1 MQGEA
6 IKFSDITNAD
16 NKEIGFQYQYY
27 YFLYK
32 LLNLKKGQ
40 SVGLEVQDDVHST
53 LNNNEQILF
62 QLKHTVRKN
71 ASGQPVAL
79 AELDIDLWKTLYN
92 WANIIV
98 DEADGRVGKSHQIE
112 FVSKTEFHLVT
123 NKSESKAN
131 LFLQKI
137 EDYKK
142 QACTIDDVLSRVNF
156 LYEKTTDENIKKYI
170 NFILTLNFDIQVIFF
185 EKIYLELDQDDLD
198 SLIKE
203 SIRDKMIE
211 ECRIQEV
218 YERLDS
224 NIRLDNFLNIKKGI
238 KIEIFFENFYERYR
252 KIFSAARVPL
262 QLSKPFKPVLPDNI
276 FSQNFIKQLIAIQV
290 IKGNEIEKAIK
301 YTSQRLK
308 ITRFLEEWLQD
319 GDIVYDEINDFHND
333 VSNKWE
339 NEFDHWCDSCDDLE
353 TVKNAKELLRSL
365 RNIEFTIAN
374 NKLNTELS
382 NGELYHLSNENLIG
396 WHRDWKK

>member
-1 MQGEA
+1 MQSEA

-92 WANIIV
+92 WAKIIV
-98 DEADGRVGKSHQIE
+98 DEADGRAEKNHQIK

-131 LFLQKI
+131 LFLKKI

-142 QACTIDDVLSRVNF
+142 QECTIEDALSYISF
-156 LYEKTTDENIKKYI
+156 LYKKTKDEKIKKYI
-170 NFILTLNFDIQVIFF
+170 NFILTLDFDIQSIFF
-185 EKIYLELDQDDLD
+185 YKIHLELDQDDLD

-224 NIRLDNFLNIKKGI
+224 NIRLDNFLNIKQGI
-238 KIEIFFENFYERYR
+238 KIEIFFEDFYERYR

-262 QLSKPFKPVLPDNI
+262 QLSKPFKPILPDNI
-276 FSQNFIKQLIAIQV
+276 FSQNFIKQLIAIQA
-290 IKGNEIEKAIK
+290 IKGNEMEKAIK

-319 GDIVYDEINDFHND
+319 GDIVYDEINEFHND

-339 NEFDHWCDSCDDLE
+339 NEFDHWCDSCDDSE
-353 TVKNAKELLRSL
+353 IVKNAKQLLRSL